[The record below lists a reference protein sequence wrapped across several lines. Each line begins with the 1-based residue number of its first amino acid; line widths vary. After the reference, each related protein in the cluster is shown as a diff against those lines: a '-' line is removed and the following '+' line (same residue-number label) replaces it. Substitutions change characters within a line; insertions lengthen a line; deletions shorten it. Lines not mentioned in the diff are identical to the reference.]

1 MSPSVTNGL
10 QCSSPHTAIS
20 TLFFSCLFF
29 SFWSIFLHYTGV
41 GVWWEVEGVPS
52 LALPFKALVETSPST
67 AQGLTEHT
75 LNKYKFPDNYFPVVV
90 SGIERNL

>member
-1 MSPSVTNGL
+1 M
-10 QCSSPHTAIS
+10 
-20 TLFFSCLFF
+20 
-29 SFWSIFLHYTGV
+29 
-41 GVWWEVEGVPS
+41 WWEVEGVPS